1 MRNGTTAPPGYVL
14 PSRPRWQGGW
24 NLRSIIGA
32 VLAFVIAASAAT
44 EWLAAQ
50 LKNPV
55 EMGDPLIWVRGT
67 AIFQPFAA
75 LVLWK
80 HFAGSRL
87 ISSVVRIDIWIAFAA
102 TILGGL
108 FLAYVAYWFLSL
120 VRDRKSTDSLMNLHG
135 SAAWANREDIKKLG
149 LLDATDGVYVGGW
162 RDPAT
167 KEIHY
172 LLHSG
177 TEPVLLFAPSR
188 SGKGVSAIIPTLCQW
203 RQSAFVYDLKG
214 ENWDRTAG
222 FRHAIGQRVLKFAP
236 TLPFES
242 CCYNP
247 LSEIRWETDYEVADA
262 QTIANAVIR
271 HGNDDGLYKHF
282 EDAAVDLVSAGII
295 HLGYVFRNLNT
306 PRQPTLPDVLAH
318 YSSPGMNFTDVLI
331 EMQNT
336 VHMPGGKSE
345 PRLQWF
351 DMNGKPTFTHP
362 FVSKAVQRQLNR
374 ADREASSI
382 QSSIVTPMT
391 LYDDPIV
398 QKTVSRS
405 DFVIRDLVYG
415 EAPMSLYFKVPQP
428 DRDRLRPLVRLML
441 QLIFSRLMEQLDT
454 NRHHL
459 LLMLDEFP
467 ELKKIPNLAA
477 AMSLMAGYKIKP
489 YLIAQTLTQ
498 IIEEYG
504 PNESITDNCYIKAA
518 FQTDNLQTCKN
529 LSELSGNMTVE
540 KETVNYSGQRTD
552 LYLKHIFRSVEQV
565 QRPLITVDEIRR
577 IKPPVKA
584 SNDPNSKI
592 TAPGDMLIF
601 INGVA
606 PIYGVQSLYFLND
619 TLLARTKLKP
629 PVFPTA
635 AQPHP
640 VKTAAAFPPLA
651 LDVAA
656 IAHAAVADQA
666 IEEQINGNP

>member
-1 MRNGTTAPPGYVL
+1 MNNGTTAPPGYVL

-24 NLRSIIGA
+24 NVRALLGA
-32 VLAFVIAASAAT
+32 VVAFVMAASAASQ
-44 EWLAAQ
+44 WLAAR
-50 LKNPV
+50 LNNPV
-55 EMGDPLIWVRGT
+55 EMGEPIVWFHGIAV
-67 AIFQPFAA
+67 FQPFAS

-87 ISSVVRIDIWIAFAA
+87 ISSAVRKEIWIAFGA

-108 FLAYVAYWFLSL
+108 FLAYLAYWFLSL
-120 VRDRKSTDSLMNLHG
+120 IRDRKSTDSLMNLHG
-135 SAAWANREDIKKLG
+135 SATWAKRDDIQKLG
-149 LLDATDGVYVGGW
+149 LFDANDGVYVGGW
-162 RDPAT
+162 RDPDT
-167 KEIHY
+167 QEIHY

-177 TEPVLLFAPSR
+177 SEPVLLFAPSR

-236 TLPFES
+236 TLPSES

-262 QTIANAVIR
+262 QTIANSVIR
-271 HGNDDGLYKHF
+271 HGNDDSLYKHF

-295 HLGYVFRNLNT
+295 HLGYVFRNLDA
-306 PRQPTLPDVLAH
+306 PREPTLPDVLAL
-318 YSSPGMNFTDVLI
+318 YSSPGMDFQEVLKEI
-331 EMQNT
+331 QST
-336 VHMPGGKSE
+336 VHMPGGKSN
-345 PRLQWF
+345 PRLEWF
-351 DMNGKPTFTHP
+351 DINGKPTFTHP

-391 LYDDPIV
+391 VYDDPIV

-405 DFVIRDLVYG
+405 DFVVRDLVYG
-415 EAPMSLYFKVPQP
+415 MEPMSLYFKVPQP
-428 DRDRLRPLVRLML
+428 DRERLRPLVRLML
-441 QLIFSRLMEQLDT
+441 QLIFNRLMERLDPS
-454 NRHHL
+454 RHHL

-467 ELKKIPNLAA
+467 ELKKIPNLAG

-552 LYLKHIFRSVEQV
+552 FYLKHIFRSVEQV

-577 IKPPVKA
+577 IKPPTKA
-584 SNDPNSKI
+584 TNDPDSKI

-619 TLLARTKLKP
+619 ALLARTKLKP
-629 PVFPTA
+629 PVF
-635 AQPHP
+635 
-640 VKTAAAFPPLA
+640 KTASQPRVQPASAQQAGLDISSIAAS
-651 LDVAA
+651 A
-656 IAHAAVADQA
+656 IDQQA
-666 IEEQINGNP
+666 IEEKLNGNS

>member
-1 MRNGTTAPPGYVL
+1 MNNGTTAPPGYIL

-24 NLRSIIGA
+24 NVRALLGA
-32 VLAFVIAASAAT
+32 VVAFVLTASAAT
-44 EWLAAQ
+44 QWLAAQ
-50 LKNPV
+50 LNNPV
-55 EMGDPLIWVRGT
+55 EMGDPIVWFHGAAV
-67 AIFQPFAA
+67 FQPFAD

-87 ISSVVRIDIWIAFAA
+87 ISSYVRKEIWIAFGA

-108 FLAYVAYWFLSL
+108 FLAYLAYWFLSL
-120 VRDRKSTDSLMNLHG
+120 IRDRKSTDSLMNLHG
-135 SAAWANREDIKKLG
+135 SATWANRHDIQKLG
-149 LLDATDGVYVGGW
+149 LFDAKDGVYVGGW
-162 RDPAT
+162 RDPDT
-167 KEIHY
+167 QEIHY

-177 TEPVLLFAPSR
+177 AEPVLLFAPSR

-271 HGNDDGLYKHF
+271 HGNEDSLYKHF

-295 HLGYVFRNLNT
+295 HLGYVLRNLDA
-306 PRQPTLPDVLAH
+306 PREPTLPDVLAL
-318 YSSPGMNFTDVLI
+318 YSSPGMDFQDVLK
-331 EMQNT
+331 EVQST
-336 VHMPGGKSE
+336 VHMPGGKSN
-345 PRLQWF
+345 PRLEWF
-351 DMNGKPTFTHP
+351 DINGKATFTHP

-391 LYDDPIV
+391 VYDDPIV

-405 DFVIRDLVYG
+405 DFVVRDLVYG
-415 EAPMSLYFKVPQP
+415 TQPMSLYFKVPQP
-428 DRDRLRPLVRLML
+428 DRERLRPLVRLML
-441 QLIFSRLMEQLDT
+441 QLIFNRLMERLDPS
-454 NRHHL
+454 RHHL

-467 ELKKIPNLAA
+467 ELKKIPNLAG

-552 LYLKHIFRSVEQV
+552 FYLKHIFRSVEQV

-577 IKPPVKA
+577 IKPPTKA
-584 SNDPNSKI
+584 SNDPDSKI
-592 TAPGDMLIF
+592 IAPGDMLIF

-619 TLLARTKLKP
+619 ALLARTKLKP
-629 PVFPTA
+629 PTFKTA
-635 AQPHP
+635 AQSRTPEP
-640 VKTAAAFPPLA
+640 AGAPKTAFDISAVAT
-651 LDVAA
+651 AA
-656 IAHAAVADQA
+656 INYQA
-666 IEEQINGNP
+666 IEEKLNGNS

>member
-1 MRNGTTAPPGYVL
+1 MKNGTTAPPGYVL

-32 VLAFVIAASAAT
+32 GLAFVIAASAAT

-80 HFAGSRL
+80 HFAGSRF
-87 ISSVVRIDIWIAFAA
+87 ISSVVRVDIWIAFAA
-102 TILGGL
+102 AILGGL
-108 FLAYVAYWFLSL
+108 FLAYIAYWFLSL
-120 VRDRKSTDSLMNLHG
+120 IRDRKNTDSLMNLHG
-135 SAAWANREDIKKLG
+135 SATWANREDIKKLG

-203 RQSAFVYDLKG
+203 RKSAFVYDLKG

-295 HLGYVFRNLNT
+295 HLGYVFRNLNV

-336 VHMPGGKSE
+336 VHIPGGKSE

-351 DMNGKPTFTHP
+351 DMNGRPTFTHP

-467 ELKKIPNLAA
+467 ELKKIPNLSA

-504 PNESITDNCYIKAA
+504 PNKSITDNCYIKAA

-552 LYLKHIFRSVEQV
+552 FYLKHIFRSVEQV

-640 VKTAAAFPPLA
+640 VKAAVFLPLA

-656 IAHAAVADQA
+656 IAHAAIADQA